1 MTDEDLLAAC
11 RTAPD
16 LYPALDTALERL
28 IGHKLF
34 TLMAI
39 DWPRGEAARI
49 YSNKPDEYPVGGRKP
64 LGALTDW
71 GKIVLEGR
79 QPWIAYTA
87 EDIRSAFFDH
97 ELIARLGCAS
107 CLNVP
112 VIDGEAP
119 DGPRVIGTVNLLH
132 EGGHYTQTHA
142 VMAAPFAELLVQPYR
157 DWASASR

>member
-1 MTDEDLLAAC
+1 MSEGDLLEAC
-11 RTAPD
+11 RAAPD
-16 LYPALDTALERL
+16 LYPALDEALGRV

-49 YSNKPDEYPVGGRKP
+49 YTNMPDDYPVGGRKP
-64 LGALTDW
+64 LGALTEW

-79 QPWIAYTA
+79 QPWIARSA
-87 EDIRSAFFDH
+87 EDIRGAFFDH

-112 VIDGEAP
+112 VIDEDAP
-119 DGPRVIGTVNLLH
+119 GGPRVIGTVNMLH
-132 EGGHYTQTHA
+132 EAGHYEEEHA
-142 VMAAPFAELLVQPYR
+142 AKAAPFAELLVQPNR
-157 DWASASR
+157 DWASA